1 MNGDSSAAP
10 ARPMPAPGVLTS
22 AGPSR
27 SSVKDYVRLE
37 LRVFRI
43 VPSEPSSLTDGGVQQ

>member
-1 MNGDSSAAP
+1 MNGDNNAASA
-10 ARPMPAPGVLTS
+10 RLMLAPGVSTS
-22 AGPSR
+22 AGLSR

-43 VPSEPSSLTDGGVQQ
+43 VPSEPSSLTDCGEQQ